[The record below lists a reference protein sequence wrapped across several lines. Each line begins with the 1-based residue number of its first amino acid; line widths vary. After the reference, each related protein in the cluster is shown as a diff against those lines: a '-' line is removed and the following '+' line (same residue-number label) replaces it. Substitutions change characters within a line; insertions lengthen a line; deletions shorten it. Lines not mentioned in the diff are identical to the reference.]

1 MLSRSSFST
10 NCVKNTAAQ
19 FKVCLLKNTAAQL
32 KKNTSAHVYSNPST
46 SALLLHQLCICVRI
60 SLLKFFFLQE
70 IFTVERF
77 ILDDKDYC

>member
-19 FKVCLLKNTAAQL
+19 FKVRLRLLKNTAAQL

-46 SALLLHQLCICVRI
+46 SAFLLHRQKQGMLLKEALISKNCNVRI
-60 SLLKFFFLQE
+60 
-70 IFTVERF
+70 IR
-77 ILDDKDYC
+77 